1 MPCLTLLK
9 QSATRGIHRLT
20 RVGHLKALT
29 ILAQSSWLT
38 MSDDLQELM
47 GKRTITLAMKM
58 ALDFDTQYPREDRR
72 YSELV
77 LTMVPAAALIVTRVG
92 I

>member
-1 MPCLTLLK
+1 
-9 QSATRGIHRLT
+9 
-20 RVGHLKALT
+20 
-29 ILAQSSWLT
+29 

-47 GKRTITLAMKM
+47 GRRIITLAMKM
-58 ALDFDTQYPREDRR
+58 ALDFDTQYPREDRT